1 MLLPKKRWIF
11 TNEEVVVVV
20 MARYLDQ
27 ALRAMLD
34 AGYTN
39 YSLKE
44 VQDV

>member
-11 TNEEVVVVV
+11 TKEEVVVIV

-34 AGYTN
+34 EGYTN

-44 VQDV
+44 VEDI